1 MEAITKPRLA
11 YHFQEERNYE
21 NLLVVE
27 VLETSK
33 ASPCQ
38 AMEKAEEGFEE
49 AFEAEPEDAEAE
61 AADDAEG
68 EAEAEVFE
76 DTMEDADPE
85 AAEAEA
91 EAEETFEDAVD
102 PDLDAEAEAVEA
114 EALEIDHGVEEL
126 DELDAP
132 EVPEEFVAQHG
143 NYPDFVTCFL
153 YQNVQFVVDHSLRCS
168 LV

>member
-1 MEAITKPRLA
+1 
-11 YHFQEERNYE
+11 
-21 NLLVVE
+21 
-27 VLETSK
+27 
-33 ASPCQ
+33 
-38 AMEKAEEGFEE
+38 
-49 AFEAEPEDAEAE
+49 
-61 AADDAEG
+61 
-68 EAEAEVFE
+68 
-76 DTMEDADPE
+76 
-85 AAEAEA
+85 
-91 EAEETFEDAVD
+91 
-102 PDLDAEAEAVEA
+102 VEA